1 MIIAPPASIDT
12 CGGKLAA
19 DEIHVMCSRR
29 LVSPDGRWQVV
40 FKSDSDPAPN
50 VRLDRP
56 PKDDVAAVADRSGHV
71 IASFH
76 MERDAR
82 LHWLKDGGHLIVNY
96 YAGSGETV
104 PLAISLTE
112 PGAPLVDLSRRV
124 FPDVLRRAGIK
135 DPRPLGDNQWIY
147 HYYVTYLQDLG
158 GSITVSAEPNYTPYG
173 RSESGTAKCYV
184 YKIDKAT
191 FRHVQFVREIGWKGD
206 ELPCRQNTDELGN

>member
-12 CGGKLAA
+12 CGGKLAD

-50 VRLDRP
+50 ARLDRP

-82 LHWLKDGGHLIVNY
+82 LHWLKDGRHLIVNY
-96 YAGSGETV
+96 YAGSGETL
-104 PLAISLTE
+104 PLAVSLTE
-112 PGAPLVDLSRRV
+112 PGVLPVDLSKRV
-124 FPDVLRRAGIK
+124 LPDVLRRADIK
-135 DPRPLGDNQWIY
+135 DHRPLGDNRWIY
-147 HYYVTYLQDLG
+147 HYYVTYLEDRGDNL
-158 GSITVSAEPNYTPYG
+158 TVSAEPVYTPYG

-191 FRHVQFVREIGWKGD
+191 FRKVRFVHEIGKGD
-206 ELPCRQNTDELGN
+206 DLPCPHNTDEPGD